1 METSTTTS
9 TNSISDR
16 YATVKQGSWFNQFR
30 SGSNPWMA
38 RYVYSFMFLLATLL
52 AWIVRDYGSKT
63 LSHFKR
69 HNHCTDRAYCFGR
82 MGVLRVSMGCFMF
95 YFLMFVSTLGTTKL
109 MDRRET
115 WHSRWWF
122 AKIPMMIALILLPF
136 FLPSDL
142 IEVYGHLSHFG
153 AGVFLLV
160 QLVSIISFITWLND
174 FCHSDEYA
182 DTWRVHAMILAA
194 TAYIVSILG
203 IILIYIIEGVG
214 ALNVFFILT
223 TAVLIHLMTIVSIRP
238 EVNAGFLTSSLM
250 GLYVVFLCWSAI
262 RRQDSKCIFYIYIF
276 FSVLKSF
283 VVAVMAIVIATF
295 STGIDSKSFQLR
307 NEQEEDDDVPYGY
320 GFFHFVFA
328 TGAMYFAM
336 LLVGWNAKNPTT
348 KLTIGIGWAST
359 WVRIVNEWVAAG
371 VYLWR
376 IVAPIIWKGARA
388 NESQV

>member
-1 METSTTTS
+1 METSRTS
-9 TNSISDR
+9 NGISDR

-63 LSHFKR
+63 LSHFKSNSCPFDSPSWI
-69 HNHCTDRAYCFGR
+69 HLHHFILCQDSC
-82 MGVLRVSMGCFMF
+82 
-95 YFLMFVSTLGTTKL
+95 TTKL

-122 AKIPMMIALILLPF
+122 AKIPMMIALTLLPF

-238 EVNAGFLTSSLM
+238 E
-250 GLYVVFLCWSAI
+250 
-262 RRQDSKCIFYIYIF
+262 
-276 FSVLKSF
+276 SF

>member
-63 LSHFKR
+63 LSHFK
-69 HNHCTDRAYCFGR
+69 
-82 MGVLRVSMGCFMF
+82 S
-95 YFLMFVSTLGTTKL
+95 TTKL

-122 AKIPMMIALILLPF
+122 AKIPMMIALTLLPF

-238 EVNAGFLTSSLM
+238 E
-250 GLYVVFLCWSAI
+250 
-262 RRQDSKCIFYIYIF
+262 
-276 FSVLKSF
+276 SF
-283 VVAVMAIVIATF
+283 AVAVMAIVIATF

-307 NEQEEDDDVPYGY
+307 NEQEENDDVPYGY

-371 VYLWR
+371 VYRFGTFAVWR

>member
-1 METSTTTS
+1 MTTS

-69 HNHCTDRAYCFGR
+69 TNDCSDRAYCFGR

-122 AKIPMMIALILLPF
+122 AKIPMMIALTLLPF

-262 RRQDSKCIFYIYIF
+262 RSEEASVDSEVKIITII
-276 FSVLKSF
+276 SF

>member
-1 METSTTTS
+1 METSRTS
-9 TNSISDR
+9 NGISDR

-82 MGVLRVSMGCFMF
+82 MGVLRMF

-122 AKIPMMIALILLPF
+122 AKIPMMIALTLLPF

-153 AGVFLLV
+153 AG
-160 QLVSIISFITWLND
+160 
-174 FCHSDEYA
+174 
-182 DTWRVHAMILAA
+182 RVHAMILAA

-238 EVNAGFLTSSLM
+238 E
-250 GLYVVFLCWSAI
+250 
-262 RRQDSKCIFYIYIF
+262 
-276 FSVLKSF
+276 SF